1 MDAAE
6 REAQEELR
14 RTTAALQG
22 LYPAASPLALDL
34 VARMLAFDPARRIT
48 VEAALVHPYLQG
60 AAAALHRQK
69 QEEEEAKG
77 GRSSSSSTSSTS
89 SGHSQQYGHM
99 AARLWTPAE
108 LQVLQSRGEMSCEE
122 VKQGLWEAIH
132 KYVPRQ
138 MRELSGVVVFSA
150 FHLLRALCLSV
161 YHSLITV
168 TNCVGQRR
176 PSQYQC

>member
-14 RTTAALQG
+14 RTPAALQG

-48 VEAALVHPYLQG
+48 VEAALAHPYLQG

-69 QEEEEAKG
+69 QEEEETKG
-77 GRSSSSSTSSTS
+77 GRSSSSSTSS
-89 SGHSQQYGHM
+89 GHSQQHGHM

-108 LQVLQSRGEMSCEE
+108 LQVLQSGGE
-122 VKQGLWEAIH
+122 
-132 KYVPRQ
+132 
-138 MRELSGVVVFSA
+138 
-150 FHLLRALCLSV
+150 
-161 YHSLITV
+161 
-168 TNCVGQRR
+168 
-176 PSQYQC
+176 